1 MRGIHQREI
10 GTVGAALLYDNLA
23 SELIC
28 DLHHVSEDSIRL
40 HYKSKPIDKLI
51 LITDS
56 MEARFLKDGMYKL
69 GGQDVKVENGTAR
82 FLDGTLAGSILHMND
97 AIKNFKNTCKTSLEE
112 AIDKA
117 TINPAKNLNI
127 DAYKGSI
134 ALNKDADFVIID
146 KDLNVYAT
154 FINGKLVFKR

>member
-1 MRGIHQREI
+1 M
-10 GTVGAALLYDNLA
+10 
-23 SELIC
+23 IC
-28 DLHHVSEDSIRL
+28 DLHHVSKDAIRL
-40 HYKSKPIDKLI
+40 LNKSKPKDKLI

-56 MEARFLKDGMYKL
+56 MEARFLEDGMYKL

-82 FLDGTLAGSILHMND
+82 LLDGTLAGSILHMND
-97 AIKNFKNTCKTSLEE
+97 AIKNFQNVCKTPLEE

-117 TINPAKNLNI
+117 TINPARNLKI

-134 ALNKDADFVIID
+134 ALNKVADFVIID

-154 FINGKLVFKR
+154 FVNGKLVYKA